1 MSDAPADF
9 NPKVGLRGRST
20 GMRLLFLLAVLARGV
35 DDPSFTAT
43 AQFDDV

>member
-9 NPKVGLRGRST
+9 NPKVGFRARSSD
-20 GMRLLFLLAVLARGV
+20 MRLLLLFLLLARGV
-35 DDPSFTAT
+35 DDPSYSAT